1 VTLACAVL
9 SACAGA
15 PEPAPSPELTIGMAA
30 DVTGIYPAVRDESF
44 TAAVMS
50 NAYEGLTRLDRD
62 MGAVPAL
69 AERWEN
75 PDDRTWIFTLRR
87 GVRFSD
93 GSALRVDDVVASL
106 RHAIRSP
113 VTRHMF
119 AGLTVVEP
127 VADDRVR
134 VRTQG
139 PTPTLLS
146 LLAQAYVV
154 PASALAGGA
163 PPPSTGPYAVDSW
176 TRGQQ
181 LLMRRNTF
189 AREPGPWPALRF
201 LVIPRATERI
211 QAVQEGRVQVADGIP
226 PDVVLSQG
234 RVVSRPG
241 LRVLFLALRTDQP
254 PFSDRRARLAVD
266 LALDRNLVVERA
278 LDGHGTPATQLVP
291 PTVFGF
297 NREIP
302 RPVVD
307 PERARG
313 LLRLLPPPGPIRL
326 DGPRNRYVG
335 GERILEEV
343 ARQLR
348 AVGLDVAVNATDKE
362 TFFESV
368 GAADQRMFLFGWSC
382 DGADAANALGA
393 LLHSPTPGGLG
404 VGNAQG
410 YSDPA
415 LDALID
421 QALGARSMKTRGET
435 LARALARVAEER
447 PIVPLVVQ
455 HETLAI
461 GPGVDWDPPADMS
474 LRLQDSRPR
483 PGPQ

>member
-1 VTLACAVL
+1 MTLACVVL
-9 SACAGA
+9 TACAGV
-15 PEPAPSPELTIGMAA
+15 PEPAPSPPLAIGMAA

-106 RHAIRSP
+106 RHAVGSP

-119 AGLTVVEP
+119 AGLTLVEP
-127 VADDRVR
+127 LGEDRVR
-134 VRTQG
+134 VHTQG

-146 LLAQAYVV
+146 LLTQAYVV
-154 PASALAGGA
+154 PAHALEGDA
-163 PPPSTGPYAVDSW
+163 PAPSTGPYAIDSW

-189 AREPGPWPALRF
+189 GREPGPWPGLRF
-201 LVIPRATERI
+201 LVIPRTQERI
-211 QAVQEGRVQVADGIP
+211 QALQEGRIQVADGIP
-226 PDVVLSQG
+226 PDVVLREA

-254 PFSDRRARLAVD
+254 PFADRRARLAVD
-266 LALDRNLVVERA
+266 LALDRSLLVRRA

-297 NREIP
+297 NRAIA

-307 PERARG
+307 PERSRG
-313 LLRLLPPPGPIRL
+313 LLRALPPPGRIRL

-335 GERILEEV
+335 GDRILDEV

-348 AVGLDVAVNATDKE
+348 GVGFDIVVNATDKE
-362 TFFESV
+362 AFFESV

-421 QALGARSMKTRGET
+421 LALAARSMTTRGDA

-461 GPGVDWDPPADMS
+461 APQVAWDPPADMS
-474 LRLQDSRPR
+474 LRLQDARPR
-483 PGPQ
+483 TE